1 MQKRKKQL
9 LGLCGLAVVGVV
21 TAVALSLPASAYDA
35 DGDGSDFNKGNSVTV
50 TVNVAENGASVRIT
64 SPKNNEVVTESEVP
78 LTVVTSHV
86 ASIQP
91 ILTYKTTDDQTI
103 EKMLDVIYPE
113 GQATV
118 TRMIALPLGETEYTL
133 KVVATGTNGTVVDDT
148 ITFSYRAVSVTT
160 KGEVEENDD
169 PIIYVS
175 ANSAVY
181 RFQVQAYAQGADSA
195 KPVFANADGEQEALV
210 FGRDALDEEGKA
222 KITLPFAKYKA
233 QAGTYDVV
241 VVAYNEAGEVVSM
254 NRIEVKYS
262 PKTPDVPGTG
272 SMLLDNLNISRM
284 DYLLTGLI
292 AFGAV
297 AGFAVYLV
305 FRKSRR

>member
-9 LGLCGLAVVGVV
+9 LGLCGLAIVGVV

-35 DGDGSDFNKGNSVTV
+35 DGDGSDETDGSSVTV

-64 SPKNNEVVTESEVP
+64 SPKHNEVVTESQIP
-78 LTVVTSHV
+78 LTLVTSHV
-86 ASIQP
+86 TSVQP
-91 ILTYKTTDDQTI
+91 ILTYKAANGQMV
-103 EKMLDVIYPE
+103 EKNLDVIYPE

-118 TRMIALPLGETEYTL
+118 TRMITLPQGDTEYTL
-133 KVVATGTNGTVVDDT
+133 KVVATGTNGTVVEDS
-148 ITFSYRAVSVTT
+148 ITFSYRAMSVTT
-160 KGEVEENDD
+160 KGEVAENDD
-169 PIIYVS
+169 PIIYIA
-175 ANSAVY
+175 ANGSVY
-181 RFQVQAYAQGADSA
+181 RFQIQAYAQDGTA
-195 KPVFANADGEQEALV
+195 KPVFVNAEGEQEALV
-210 FGRDALDEEGKA
+210 FGRDALDENGKMSV
-222 KITLPFAKYKA
+222 TLPFAKYKA
-233 QAGTYDVV
+233 QAGTYDVA
-241 VVAYNEAGEVVSM
+241 VVAYDEAGNVISM
-254 NRIEVKYS
+254 NRVEVKYS